1 MAMSLPWVIR
11 LGWKMW
17 SKRWPATT
25 DASQN
30 AAMHRTWFFFYGT
43 LSEDHDNPVN
53 HAMLPLMEG
62 SWRATVRG
70 ALRAV
75 RGTDGWYPVLCA
87 GRGRVAG
94 RLYRSGPRFSARHLR
109 SLDAY
114 ETYNPR
120 NRGRSEYVRRAIR
133 VRVPGRGWVM
143 AQAYLHNRPCHPG
156 LTVIARGDFT
166 AWQRQRGLRAFGC
179 GEN

>member
-1 MAMSLPWVIR
+1 
-11 LGWKMW
+11 MW

-75 RGTDGWYPVLCA
+75 RGTDGWYPGCNSCIA
-87 GRGRVAG
+87 FKPTGVAA
-94 RLYRSGPRFSARHLR
+94 LSSP
-109 SLDAY
+109 
-114 ETYNPR
+114 
-120 NRGRSEYVRRAIR
+120 
-133 VRVPGRGWVM
+133 
-143 AQAYLHNRPCHPG
+143 
-156 LTVIARGDFT
+156 
-166 AWQRQRGLRAFGC
+166 
-179 GEN
+179 